1 MPYTL
6 MKGLAW
12 ILLALVLGIVIG
24 WALRHVVAKRQI
36 ARARNHHV
44 DTVEMERLRGRVA
57 NLEPLVA
64 ERDRLRAEID
74 ALAQRGSK
82 GAKAVTSKS
91 DPTVPPPRF
100 LDGADAAAGGA
111 PAEPAAAGPSAAPDL
126 AVAAAVLGRA
136 VALDD
141 LTVIEGVGS
150 KIEELCHGIGIR
162 TWFDLSTTEVSLLR
176 TMLADAGPRFR
187 THDPA
192 SWPEQA
198 RLLTEGRWHEFTAL
212 TGALSGGRAVEPS
225 AASE

>member
-36 ARARNHHV
+36 ASARNHHV

-64 ERDRLRAEID
+64 ERDRLRTELD
-74 ALAQRGSK
+74 TALLKRTK
-82 GAKAVTSKS
+82 GKPELS
-91 DPTVPPPRF
+91 VPPPRF
-100 LDGADAAAGGA
+100 LATADGDAG
-111 PAEPAAAGPSAAPDL
+111 AEPAPIGPSAAPDL
-126 AVAAAVLGRA
+126 AAAATVLGRA
-136 VALDD
+136 VTLDD
-141 LTVIEGVGS
+141 LKVVEGVGP

-162 TWFDLSTTEVSLLR
+162 TWYDLSITEASLLR

-187 THDPA
+187 THDPG

-198 RLLTEGRWHEFTAL
+198 RLLASGRWQEFKAL
-212 TGALSGGRAVEPS
+212 TDALDGGRAAEPS
-225 AASE
+225 AATE

>member
-24 WALRHVVAKRQI
+24 WALRHVAAKRQI

-57 NLEPLVA
+57 NLEPLVS
-64 ERDRLRAEID
+64 ERDRLRADLD
-74 ALAQRGSK
+74 AALRKRTK
-82 GAKAVTSKS
+82 GTSEPS
-91 DPTVPPPRF
+91 VPPPRF
-100 LDGADAAAGGA
+100 LDTADGADAAAVVPA
-111 PAEPAAAGPSAAPDL
+111 PTGPSAIPDL
-126 AVAAAVLGRA
+126 AAAAAVLGRA
-136 VALDD
+136 VTLDD
-141 LTVIEGVGS
+141 LKVVEGVGP

-162 TWFDLSTTEVSLLR
+162 TWYDLSTTEPSLLR

-187 THDPA
+187 THDPD

-198 RLLTEGRWHEFTAL
+198 RLLAEGRWQEFTAL
-212 TGALSGGRAVEPS
+212 TAALDGGRAAEPS
-225 AASE
+225 AAAE

>member
-12 ILLALVLGIVIG
+12 ILLALLLGIVIG

-74 ALAQRGSK
+74 AAAQKRTKRKPEIS
-82 GAKAVTSKS
+82 A
-91 DPTVPPPRF
+91 PPPRF
-100 LDGADAAAGGA
+100 LDSADGAGGA
-111 PAEPAAAGPSAAPDL
+111 ADAESVPGGPSAAPDL
-126 AVAAAVLGRA
+126 AAAAAVLGR
-136 VALDD
+136 VITFDD
-141 LTVIEGVGS
+141 LKVVEGIGP
-150 KIEELCHGIGIR
+150 KLEELCHGIGIR
-162 TWFDLSTTEVSLLR
+162 TWYDLSTTEVSLLR

-187 THDPA
+187 AHDPGT
-192 SWPEQA
+192 WPEQA
-198 RLLTEGRWHEFTAL
+198 RLLAEGRWQEFTAL
-212 TGALSGGRAVEPS
+212 TDALAGGRAAAPS
-225 AASE
+225 SATE